1 MRKTS
6 TLTLALL
13 LAGMAAPAAEFEG
26 HLMDT
31 MCAATR
37 LNQAAGHTLRCIK
50 NCSKSGFGLV
60 TKGGGSMSASMKPV
74 MSRRCEHSKR
84 PRSRTIYL

>member
-1 MRKTS
+1 MENFDPGAR
-6 TLTLALL
+6 LA
-13 LAGMAAPAAEFEG
+13 AGRVWQLPAAEFEG

-60 TKGGGSMSASMKPV
+60 TKEGQYVP
-74 MSRRCEHSKR
+74 
-84 PRSRTIYL
+84 LQ